1 MNIISDC
8 YSVLFREHG
17 DNLFSSPLVKQAE
30 REWGRALSEYQQMD
44 RLLQTGHVGEA
55 VTPPGP
61 AIRIPAGSLQFVQ
74 ATCNQGPGP
83 ALGTVLLE
91 PLPYGKGRLPM
102 NLLISSALL
111 TVSRGTVNIPVV
123 NVAKKHLEAAA
134 TAREQRQPPTTTAI
148 LPVGTLV
155 YRKNHVLGRRK
166 FQDVWES
173 TVYQVVKCLDNVGT
187 VYKIQS
193 RSNPEQQKTVH
204 RSELRPITERGVL
217 VSEPLVA
224 PPPPRQRDETPPL
237 GNASEDEDS
246 NSSLLSGFISSPCNV
261 SSIAEQE
268 PAPDPSPQ
276 RLALCPWKNLQVSQR
291 AIHPLLKGQKQPSSS
306 CWDQR

>member
-1 MNIISDC
+1 M
-8 YSVLFREHG
+8 
-17 DNLFSSPLVKQAE
+17 
-30 REWGRALSEYQQMD
+30 GRALSEYQQMD

-83 ALGTVLLE
+83 AIGTVLLE

-123 NVAKKHLEAAA
+123 NVAPPVTLALLPN
-134 TAREQRQPPTTTAI
+134 RSQPQT
-148 LPVGTLV
+148 
-155 YRKNHVLGRRK
+155 
-166 FQDVWES
+166 
-173 TVYQVVKCLDNVGT
+173 
-187 VYKIQS
+187 
-193 RSNPEQQKTVH
+193 
-204 RSELRPITERGVL
+204 
-217 VSEPLVA
+217 
-224 PPPPRQRDETPPL
+224 
-237 GNASEDEDS
+237 
-246 NSSLLSGFISSPCNV
+246 
-261 SSIAEQE
+261 
-268 PAPDPSPQ
+268 PSPQ

-291 AIHPLLKGQKQPSSS
+291 AIHPLLKGQKQPFSS